1 MTSPAPHLR
10 PSPFGRAATWVT
22 RLAELLFGPAPGEAQ
37 PRRRWGLRYAT
48 MACILA
54 LIIVGR
60 RPDVLTN
67 PQFWAEDGSIYFQE
81 NLTIGFLPAFLKLYR
96 GYPNLAQ
103 RLVALAGGWVPFA
116 YAPRVYT
123 TGAIA
128 VTALALASFCL
139 PGFRHIVRSE
149 GLRLGFC
156 VACVCVP
163 GGVESFA
170 TPTNIGWFLAV
181 WLVFLS
187 LMRLPASPWRVA
199 ALGAGG
205 AIAVFSTPLA
215 VLMSPLWLLRAAAG
229 GARRDRN
236 DVAFAATLLVAVCLV
251 LTMTHTLGAET
262 TLVLDLPGYGKVPV
276 GFRWISV
283 WNGIGYTF
291 GSVFLP
297 PVVLNAV
304 APDHSW
310 LLPVGALVIGGSAV
324 GVAAAEGD
332 RRLAAVLVCLYSV
345 AGAVGLMVVGRP
357 VMNAVLGTVLPSLYP
372 GRYLVFPAAL
382 VVLLVLIVVDGLS
395 PRRMWLGAAALWT
408 IVACAWGPSFAMPP
422 LADLRWQMWAARLEA
437 KVASGSDTRVTIPV
451 NGAQWIELGEIR
463 RRPVSGD

>member
-1 MTSPAPHLR
+1 M
-10 PSPFGRAATWVT
+10 V
-22 RLAELLFGPAPGEAQ
+22 
-37 PRRRWGLRYAT
+37 
-48 MACILA
+48 ACILA

-67 PQFWAEDGSIYFQE
+67 PQFWAEDGSVFFQD
-81 NLTIGFLPAFLKLYR
+81 NLTVGFVAAFVTLYR
-96 GYPNLAQ
+96 GYPDLAQ
-103 RLVALAGGWVPFA
+103 RLIAMAGGWVPFA
-116 YAPRVYT
+116 WAPRVYT

-139 PGFRHIVRSE
+139 PAFRHIVRSE

-156 VACVCVP
+156 IASVCVP

-187 LMRLPASPWRVA
+187 LMQLPASAWRVA

-205 AIAVFSTPLA
+205 VIAVFSTPLA
-215 VLMSPLWLLRAAAG
+215 VLMSPLWVLRAAAG
-229 GARRDRN
+229 IVRRQRN
-236 DVAFAATLLVAVCLV
+236 DVAFAATLLVATCLV
-251 LTMTHTLGAET
+251 LAMTHTLGAET
-262 TLVLDLPGYGKVPV
+262 TLVLDLPGYGKLAL

-297 PVVLNAV
+297 PVVLSAV

-310 LLPVGALVIGGSAV
+310 LLPVGALAIAGAAV

-332 RRLAAVLVCLYSV
+332 RRLAAVLVCLYAI

-357 VMNAVLGTVLPSLYP
+357 VMNAVLGTVMPSLYP

-382 VVLLVLIVVDGLS
+382 VVLLVVIVVDGLS
-395 PRRMWLGAAALWT
+395 PRPMRLGAAALWA
-408 IVACAWGPSFAMPP
+408 IVACAWGPSFALPP
-422 LADLRWQMWAARLEA
+422 LADLQWPMWAARLEA
-437 KVASGSDTRVTIPV
+437 KVASGSDTRLTIPV
-451 NGAQWIELGEIR
+451 NGAQRIELGAMR

>member
-1 MTSPAPHLR
+1 M
-10 PSPFGRAATWVT
+10 
-22 RLAELLFGPAPGEAQ
+22 
-37 PRRRWGLRYAT
+37 
-48 MACILA
+48 
-54 LIIVGR
+54 
-60 RPDVLTN
+60 
-67 PQFWAEDGSIYFQE
+67 
-81 NLTIGFLPAFLKLYR
+81 YR
-96 GYPNLAQ
+96 GYPDLAQ
-103 RLVALAGGWVPFA
+103 RLIAMVGGWVPFA
-116 YAPRVYT
+116 HAPRVYT

-128 VTALALASFCL
+128 VTALTLACFCL
-139 PGFRHIVRSE
+139 PAFRHIVRSE

-215 VLMSPLWLLRAAAG
+215 VLMSPFWLLRAAAG

-251 LTMTHTLGAET
+251 LTMTHTLGAEPK
-262 TLVLDLPGYGKVPV
+262 LVVDLPGYGKVPV

-291 GSVFLP
+291 GAVFLP
-297 PVVLNAV
+297 PVVLSAV

-310 LLPVGALVIGGSAV
+310 LLPVGALVVAGAAV
-324 GVAAAEGD
+324 GAAAAEED
-332 RRLAAVLVCLYSV
+332 RRLAAALVCLYGI
-345 AGAVGLMVVGRP
+345 AGAVGLLVVGRP
-357 VMNAVLGTVLPSLYP
+357 VMNLVLGTVMPSLYP

-382 VVLLVLIVVDGLS
+382 VVLLMLILVDGLS
-395 PRRMWLGAAALWT
+395 PRRMRLGAVTLGAV
-408 IVACAWGPSFAMPP
+408 VACAWAPSFSLPP
-422 LADLRWQMWAARLEA
+422 LADLQWPMWAARLEA
-437 KVASGSDTRVTIPV
+437 KVASGSDTLLTIPV
-451 NGAQWIELGEIR
+451 NGAQRIKIGAIR
-463 RRPVSGD
+463 RRPASGG

>member
-1 MTSPAPHLR
+1 
-10 PSPFGRAATWVT
+10 VT
-22 RLAELLFGPAPGEAQ
+22 GLAELLFGPAPGEAET
-37 PRRRWGLRYAT
+37 RRLWGLRYAT
-48 MACILA
+48 VAFILA

-67 PQFWAEDGSIYFQE
+67 PQFWAEDGSIFFQE

-116 YAPRVYT
+116 CTPRVYT

-128 VTALALASFCL
+128 VTALTLASFCL
-139 PGFRHIVRSE
+139 PAFRHIVRSE
-149 GLRLGFC
+149 GLRVGFC

-187 LMRLPASPWRVA
+187 LMRLPASTWRVA
-199 ALGAGG
+199 PLAAGG
-205 AIAVFSTPLA
+205 TIAVFSTPLA
-215 VLMSPLWLLRAAAG
+215 VLMSPLWVLRLAAG
-229 GARRDRN
+229 IMRRGRH
-236 DVAFAATLLVAVCLV
+236 DVAFAATLLVAMCLV
-251 LTMTHTLGAET
+251 LVMTHTLGAET
-262 TLVLDLPGYGKVPV
+262 NLVLALPGYGKVAV

-291 GSVFLP
+291 GAVFLP
-297 PVVLNAV
+297 PVVLSAV

-310 LLPVGALVIGGSAV
+310 LLPVGALVIAGAAV
-324 GVAAAEGD
+324 GMAAAEGD
-332 RRLAAVLVCLYSV
+332 RRLAAVLVCLYAI
-345 AGAVGLMVVGRP
+345 AGAVGLMLVGRP
-357 VMNAVLGTVLPSLYP
+357 VMNAVLGTVMPSLYP

-382 VVLLVLIVVDGLS
+382 LVLLAVIVVDGLS
-395 PRRMWLGAAALWT
+395 PRRMRLGAAALWA
-408 IVACAWGPSFAMPP
+408 IVGCAWGPSFALPP
-422 LADLRWQMWAARLEA
+422 LADLQWPVWAARLEA
-437 KVASGSDTRVTIPV
+437 KVASGSDTRLTIPV
-451 NGAQWIELGEIR
+451 NGAQQIELGEIR
-463 RRPVSGD
+463 RRD